1 MKALSTIALASLFL
15 IPAAY
20 ADHHGGKM
28 GKGADMM
35 GKGPGMMMDC
45 PLDKPAMQADL
56 GLSAEQKKK
65 IDSIHEEAMKKHKAL
80 RDETHSKVLKVLTPE
95 QAKKLEAH
103 RAEKMEN
110 HAEKM
115 EKRAEHMEKRA
126 DRMKE
131 RADKMQKQADQMKTQ
146 ATQPAPAQ

>member
-28 GKGADMM
+28 GP
-35 GKGPGMMMDC
+35 GPGAMMDC
-45 PLDKPAMQADL
+45 PLTKPAMKADL
-56 GLSAEQKKK
+56 GLSDEQKKK
-65 IDSIHEEAMKKHKAL
+65 IDAIHEEAMKKHKAL
-80 RDETHSKVLKVLTPE
+80 RDETHKKVLKVLTPE

-103 RAEKMEN
+103 RAEKMED
-110 HAEKM
+110 HAERM
-115 EKRAEHMEKRA
+115 EKRADHMEKRA

-131 RADKMQKQADQMKTQ
+131 RADRMQKQADDMKTQ
-146 ATQPAPAQ
+146 TAPTN